1 MRDQP
6 SKPPLGDPGPSR
18 VMTQS
23 EIARQLVLTVNVGSQ
38 DIEGRFM
45 LALAFVLNK
54 LKDYHPDPK
63 PLATWSIGHKAVGV
77 IQFEIAPPR
86 DALDPIPP
94 QFDIEV
100 EPNMLMGSSSVPDD
114 KYYDDQWGLYKMSAE
129 AAWSCA
135 HANGTPT
142 PVVVAVID

>member
-1 MRDQP
+1 MRDQS
-6 SKPPLGDPGPSR
+6 SKPSRGDHGPSR
-18 VMTQS
+18 IMTQS

-45 LALAFVLNK
+45 LALAFVLSR

-63 PLATWSIGHKAVGV
+63 PLAMWSLGHKAVGV

-94 QFDIEV
+94 QFDLE
-100 EPNMLMGSSSVPDD
+100 
-114 KYYDDQWGLYKMSAE
+114 
-129 AAWSCA
+129 
-135 HANGTPT
+135 
-142 PVVVAVID
+142 